1 MSIIKS
7 MSIINRYWMG
17 QFLRFFFMVQ
27 LIVLAIFVV
36 VDYLTNLNKF
46 LKSGITL
53 VDALG
58 YVLLKTPFMFV
69 QFTPA
74 GVVLAVIVVFGLMNR
89 SNELLALKA
98 GGISAYY
105 LVKPAVVAG
114 VLLSFSMFFLSET
127 VVPMTME
134 KANHIKYAV
143 IKKKRQVH
151 ATREN
156 IWIRSNDTIA
166 HIKFFNP
173 VDRTLSGI
181 TLTRM
186 DDHFKVV
193 RRMDARSGVYR
204 QGQWHF
210 FNLMIQTFPPGAD
223 TGEVTMY
230 DEKIVEMD
238 LLPEDLGQMVKK
250 TEEMRFG
257 ELAAH
262 IRKVEQEGY
271 DATTYR
277 VDLLGKTAFP
287 FICLI
292 MSVMGAAVGM
302 RPAVKENLPLGIVAG
317 LGMAFMYWIMFSF
330 TTSLGYGRLLPPFVS
345 AWAANFLFLCAALF
359 YLART
364 ES

>member
-1 MSIIKS
+1 MSIS
-7 MSIINRYWMG
+7 TINRYWMG

-27 LIVLAIFVV
+27 LIVLAIFIT

-46 LKSGITL
+46 LKSGISL
-53 VDALG
+53 VDAMG

-89 SNELLALKA
+89 SNELMALKA
-98 GGISAYY
+98 GGVSAYS

-114 VLLSFSMFFLSET
+114 ILLSFSMFFLGET
-127 VVPMTME
+127 VVPITMA
-134 KANHIKYAV
+134 KANHIKYTV
-143 IKKKRQVH
+143 IKKKHQVH

-156 IWIRSNDTIA
+156 IWIRSNETIA
-166 HIKFFNP
+166 HFKFFNP

-186 DDHFKVV
+186 DEHFNVIE
-193 RRMDARSGVYR
+193 RMDARSGVYR
-204 QGQWHF
+204 EGQWYF
-210 FNLMIQTFPPGAD
+210 LNLLVQTFSPGNQGGA
-223 TGEVTMY
+223 VTMY
-230 DEKIVEMD
+230 DEKQVAMD
-238 LLPEDLGQMVKK
+238 ILPEDLVQVVKK
-250 TEEMRFG
+250 TDEMRFS

-302 RPAVKENLPLGIVAG
+302 RSSVKENLPLGIVFG
-317 LGMAFMYWIMFSF
+317 LIMAFLYWILYSF
-330 TTSLGYGRLLPPFVS
+330 TTSLGYGRMLPPVVS
-345 AWAANFLFLCAALF
+345 AWAANFLFLGAALF
-359 YLART
+359 YMART

>member
-1 MSIIKS
+1 MRTMST
-7 MSIINRYWMG
+7 INRYWMG

-27 LIVLAIFVV
+27 LIVLAIFVT

-46 LKSGITL
+46 LKSGISL
-53 VDALG
+53 LDAMG

-74 GVVLAVIVVFGLMNR
+74 GMVLAVIVVFGLMNR

-98 GGISAYY
+98 GGVSAYY
-105 LVKPAVVAG
+105 LVKPAIVAG
-114 VLLSFSMFFLSET
+114 MLLSFSMFFLGET
-127 VVPMTME
+127 IVPITMA
-134 KANHIKYAV
+134 KANYIKYTV
-143 IKKKRQVH
+143 IKKKHLVH
-151 ATREN
+151 AVKEN

-166 HIKFFNP
+166 HFKFFNP

-186 DDHFKVV
+186 DKSFNVIQ
-193 RRMDARSGVYR
+193 RMDASSGVWR
-204 QGQWHF
+204 GGQWHL
-210 FNLMIQTFPPGAD
+210 FNLLIQTFPQGN
-223 TGEVTMY
+223 TGGEVTMH
-230 DEKIVEMD
+230 DEKIVDMEI
-238 LLPEDLGQMVKK
+238 LPEDLGRVVKK
-250 TEEMRFG
+250 TDEMRFS

-292 MSVMGAAVGM
+292 MSIMGAAVGM
-302 RPAVKENLPLGIVAG
+302 RSSIKENLPLGIVAG
-317 LGMAFMYWIMFSF
+317 LVVSFLYWILYSF
-330 TTSLGYGRLLPPFVS
+330 TTSLGYGRMLPPVVS

>member
-1 MSIIKS
+1 

-17 QFLRFFFMVQ
+17 QFLRFFCMVQ
-27 LIVLAIFVV
+27 FIVLAIFVT

-46 LKSGITL
+46 FKAGISL

-74 GVVLAVIVVFGLMNR
+74 GVILAVIVVFGLMNR
-89 SNELLALKA
+89 SNELLALRA

-105 LVKPAVVAG
+105 LVRPAVVAG
-114 VLLSFSMFFLSET
+114 ILLSFSMFFLGET
-127 VVPMTME
+127 LVPVTMA
-134 KANHIKYAV
+134 KANYIKYSV
-143 IKKKRQVH
+143 IKKKHQIH

-156 IWIRSNDTIA
+156 IWIKIDDTIA
-166 HIKFFNP
+166 HFKFFNP

-186 DDHFKVV
+186 DDDFEVTQ
-193 RRMDARSGVYR
+193 RMDARSGVY
-204 QGQWHF
+204 QKGQWYF
-210 FNLMIQTFPPGAD
+210 FNVMVQNFTPGDD
-223 TGEVTMY
+223 TGEVTLH
-230 DEKIVEMD
+230 DEKIVDMGI
-238 LLPEDLGQMVKK
+238 LPEDLGQMMKK
-250 TEEMRFG
+250 TDEMRFG

-292 MSVMGAAVGM
+292 MAIMGAAVGM
-302 RPAVKENLPLGIVAG
+302 RPAVKENLPLGIVMG
-317 LGMAFMYWIMFSF
+317 LGMAFMYWILYSF
-330 TTSLGYGRLLPPFVS
+330 TTSLGYGRMLPPFVS

>member
-1 MSIIKS
+1 MVMST
-7 MSIINRYWMG
+7 INKYWMG

-27 LIVLAIFVV
+27 LIVLAIFIT

-46 LKSGITL
+46 FKSGISL
-53 VDALG
+53 LDAMG

-89 SNELLALKA
+89 NNELLALKA
-98 GGISAYY
+98 GGVSAYF

-114 VLLSFSMFFLSET
+114 VLLSFSMFFLGET
-127 VVPMTME
+127 VVPITMA
-134 KANHIKYAV
+134 KANYIKYTV
-143 IKKKRQVH
+143 IKKKHQVH

-166 HIKFFNP
+166 HFKFFNP

-186 DDHFKVV
+186 DEHFHVIE
-193 RRMDARSGVYR
+193 RMDARSGVYR
-204 QGQWHF
+204 EGQWYF
-210 FNLMIQTFPPGAD
+210 LNLLTQTFTPGNEGGA
-223 TGEVTMY
+223 VTMY
-230 DEKIVEMD
+230 DEKRVDMD
-238 LLPEDLGQMVKK
+238 ILPEDLVQMVKK
-250 TEEMRFG
+250 TDEMRFS

-292 MSVMGAAVGM
+292 MSIMGAAVGM
-302 RPAVKENLPLGIVAG
+302 RSSVKENLPLGIVFG
-317 LGMAFMYWIMFSF
+317 LAMAFLYWILYSF
-330 TTSLGYGRLLPPFVS
+330 TTSLGYGRMLPPVVS